1 MNKKVT
7 GIVIAI
13 VLAAVGTISL
23 VSYVRSA
30 EERAQSGERLVEV
43 YVVSENVPAGTPV
56 SELSELV
63 TVELVPAK
71 VQATNSVQSLKGLE
85 GQVASVELVAG
96 EQLVNTRFIAPADFA
111 SRDIGVI
118 IPAGKVE
125 ITLQL
130 EPQRAI
136 GGLLQPGDTVAVIAS
151 FDATELTASVVEVD
165 GEEVAIPDSVASS
178 VNGQVPSSTG
188 LILHKV
194 LVTAVQQ
201 SASRSGVS
209 DGDVERS
216 RLEEAPADDVFITLA
231 VDPADAERLVF
242 SQEFGYVWLAQE
254 RSDVPE
260 YETEL
265 QTRGSVYDTPDAP
278 GVIEVSR

>member
-7 GIVIAI
+7 GIVLAIA
-13 VLAAVGTISL
+13 LAAIGTVAL
-23 VSYVRSA
+23 VSYVKSA

-43 YVVSENVPAGTPV
+43 YVVNEAIPAGTPV

-111 SRDIGVI
+111 SRDVGVI

-165 GEEVAIPDSVASS
+165 GEEVAIPDSVASAVS
-178 VNGQVPSSTG
+178 GQTPSSTG

-201 SASRSGVS
+201 SASRGG
-209 DGDVERS
+209 GDEEVS
-216 RLEEAPADDVFITLA
+216 RLDEAPAADMFITLA
-231 VDPADAERLVF
+231 VDPADAERIVF
-242 SQEFGYVWLAQE
+242 SQEFGYIWLAQE

-260 YETEL
+260 YETDI
-265 QTRGSVYDTPDAP
+265 QTRGSVYDSPEAP
-278 GVIEVSR
+278 GIVEVSR